1 MRKKQIKKFA
11 AWLFKAFVAGL
22 TAIAIISVA
31 AFFYN
36 YTGIHV
42 TNHSGATDYSWQK
55 NQQMNNMKEG
65 FASVKMDENGF
76 NNTAVSDEIDIL
88 LMGSSHMEAY
98 QVAQTENCGY
108 LLNKYLPD
116 FFTYNIGISGHT
128 IYRIAD
134 NIEAA
139 LSEYSPS
146 EYVLIETNTVQ
157 LSISE
162 MNKVISGEAARI
174 PSHDSGILFW
184 LQKIPAF
191 KPLYNQ
197 FDNWINIKTDT
208 DSGEEYEAKE
218 TVISDEYRTTLLSF
232 LSIIKNASEK
242 HGIVPVIFYAPN
254 ESLNENGTP
263 VYQTDTKYLEAY
275 DEACSSLGIVFTDMS
290 DSFLSLYNEQK
301 VLAHGFSNTAVGAGH
316 LNRYGHEAVAQAV
329 ADKIRETEGK

>member
-1 MRKKQIKKFA
+1 MKKNMLKNFV
-11 AWLFKAFVAGL
+11 AWLFKAFIAGIAAL
-22 TAIAIISVA
+22 AIISAA

-36 YTGIHV
+36 YTGIHL

-55 NQQMNNMKEG
+55 NQRMNNMKEG
-65 FASVKMDENGF
+65 FAWVKMDENGF
-76 NNTAVSDEIDIL
+76 NNVSVSDDIDIL

-108 LLNKYLPD
+108 LLNEYLPD
-116 FFTYNIGISGHT
+116 FYTYNIGISGHT

-134 NIEAA
+134 NIESA
-139 LSEYSPS
+139 LTEYSPS

-157 LSISE
+157 LNISE
-162 MNKVISGEAARI
+162 MNKVISGETKRI
-174 PSHDSGILFW
+174 KSHDSGLLFY

-197 FDNWINIKTDT
+197 LDNWININPN
-208 DSGEEYEAKE
+208 SGIQKGEIKE
-218 TVISDEYRTTLLSF
+218 TVIPDEYRTALRSF
-232 LSIIKNASEK
+232 LLIIKEASEK

-263 VYQTDTKYLEAY
+263 VYQTNTEYLEVY
-275 DEACSSLGIVFTDMS
+275 QETCDSLNIVFIDMS

-301 VLAHGFSNTAVGAGH
+301 LLAHGFSNTAVGVGH
-316 LNRYGHEAVAQAV
+316 LNRHGHKAIAQTLAS
-329 ADKIRETEGK
+329 KIRETEGK